1 METRDSY
8 AALALSIERTVR
20 AELAPAGEPPELA
33 PSIDRLLADES
44 RSREMQLGWL
54 RAGVTGS
61 YFLIALGRL
70 AFDPGTART
79 ARLAA
84 VALGAVSLALSSA
97 LVVALRRGWCP
108 RWLQYAGPAFDGSM
122 IWAGFIIASLAAGG
136 ITVAPAPGVLV
147 CVAILCV
154 LLTMSGALRLSRS
167 SAAIGTALA
176 IAIFVYAA
184 VATRIDLVQVL
195 LASGLLLLI
204 GALGAGIA
212 TLVRRVVTNQV
223 ERTTL

>member
-8 AALALSIERTVR
+8 AALALAIERTVR

-33 PSIDRLLADES
+33 PSIDKLLLDES

-61 YFLIALGRL
+61 YFLIAVGRL
-70 AFDPGTART
+70 LFDPGTARS
-79 ARLAA
+79 ARVAA
-84 VALGAVSLALSSA
+84 VVLGGASLALSSA
-97 LVVALRRGWCP
+97 LVAALRRDWCP

-122 IWAGFIIASLAAGG
+122 IWTGFIIASLAAGG
-136 ITVAPAPGVLV
+136 ITAAPAPGVLV

-176 IAIFVYAA
+176 ISILVYAA
-184 VATRIDLVQVL
+184 VATRID
-195 LASGLLLLI
+195 
-204 GALGAGIA
+204 
-212 TLVRRVVTNQV
+212 
-223 ERTTL
+223 